1 MPYRDPVPTP
11 APPPAD
17 YSLLIIAVIA
27 FLIFSGGIGGGG
39 SPSPTKALPKVPSVF
54 VLYDSDPAAT
64 KALNTDHKGQSDV
77 ITSIHPDSAKI
88 AVTKAA
94 GGVWLTYGTKEPA
107 PDPAEG
113 QAGLWASQAYEVA
126 KAGGK
131 LPWMVVSTPGGKG
144 YSGPVPD
151 AGNDIA
157 AAQDA
162 TKKIL
167 APLLK

>member
-1 MPYRDPVPTP
+1 MQKQQ
-11 APPPAD
+11 D
-17 YSLLIIAVIA
+17 YTWVLVIGLLALV
-27 FLIFSGGIGGGG
+27 FLSGDLGGGG
-39 SPSPTKALPKVPSVF
+39 SPSPTKALPKVPSVL

-64 KALNTDHKGQSDV
+64 VALNTSHKGQSDV

-94 GGVWLTYGTKEPA
+94 KGVWLTYGTKEPA
-107 PDPAEG
+107 PDPSEG
-113 QAGLWASQAYEVA
+113 MAGLWASQAYEVA

-131 LPWMVVSTPGGKG
+131 LPWMVVSTPDGKG

-151 AGNDIA
+151 PGNDIA
-157 AAQDA
+157 AAQEA

-167 APLLK
+167 SPLLK